1 MVELIRKEY
10 NIIAKNRGII
20 EPQNMS
26 TQELLNTLSRYDS
39 RCKVKSNCWK
49 LLGIGPKKIAKI
61 QNISSNE
68 LNKAG
73 KLKKKSID
81 ELKAIARLKRIK
93 NIEKL
98 TKEDLVLTLLKSE
111 SCALECNYMNNNNID
126 DLWW

>member
-1 MVELIRKEY
+1 MIMVELIRKEY

-26 TQELLNTLSRYDS
+26 TQEFLNTLSRYDS

-73 KLKKKSID
+73 KLKK
-81 ELKAIARLKRIK
+81 
-93 NIEKL
+93 NQ
-98 TKEDLVLTLLKSE
+98 
-111 SCALECNYMNNNNID
+111 
-126 DLWW
+126 